1 MNRGTGSAAAAVGP
15 RSARK
20 RLYALHAWVG
30 FQLAAIMAL
39 VLATGTIATLSNE
52 IDWLLQHD
60 MRVTPDGERVSWGR
74 IAEAVQAHRPE
85 AHLITLQDMGGD
97 HFAFRARVEDP
108 YGRQTFVHVDQW
120 TGEVT
125 GETHPLTVQRFF
137 RDLHR
142 YLFMP
147 NYLGLPIVS
156 AMAFVLGISLYTGL
170 KTARNWRTLMFRVR
184 ARKGPRV
191 LVGDAHKAAGL
202 WGSWFFV
209 VMIVTGIWYLAEF
222 GAAIGGARFE
232 PPRPALGEA
241 RIEALGPVIRDAD
254 TDAYLEVVEAVFP
267 ELRPTAIHFPFSVGH
282 AVTVLGHVSNPL
294 LRQRANRVFL
304 DPVSLE
310 VLRVQRDTDISWTA
324 YLNEMADPLH
334 FGNFAGLPTKLIWFV
349 FGLAMTGLSLT
360 GVWLTWR
367 RLDDKSPS
375 RAQIATLPVLMLSA
389 LFFFA
394 WLDRQLGPEVPA
406 GERLLAHAALP
417 GGGTVEMRLALAA
430 DGSPSGRI
438 LAVTKADEGRP
449 NVASAAVDIGGR
461 TFSANAKGTGPVV
474 VVALDVP
481 DQLLT
486 DPQTLH
492 LRLEL
497 RDGGVVQLA
506 AGNARSR

>member
-1 MNRGTGSAAAAVGP
+1 MKRAAGSATAARP

-30 FQLAAIMAL
+30 FHLAVVMAL
-39 VLATGTIATLSNE
+39 VLATGTIATVSNE
-52 IDWLLQHD
+52 IDWLLQQD
-60 MRVTPDGERVSWGR
+60 MRVTPDGEQVSWGR
-74 IAEAVQAHRPE
+74 MAEAVRAHRPT
-85 AHLITLQDMGGD
+85 AHLTILQDMGGD
-97 HFAFRARVEDP
+97 HFAFRARVQDP

-170 KTARNWRTLMFRVR
+170 KTARNWRTLMFRIR
-184 ARKGPRV
+184 RGKGTRV
-191 LVGDAHKAAGL
+191 LLGDAHKAAGL

-209 VMIVTGIWYLAEF
+209 VMIVTGVWYLAEF
-222 GAAIGGARFE
+222 GAGVGGARFE
-232 PPRPALGEA
+232 PPRPALSEA
-241 RIEALGPVIRDAD
+241 RVEAFGPVIRDAG
-254 TDAYLEVVEAVFP
+254 TDAYLNAVEEVFP
-267 ELRPTAIHFPFSVGH
+267 ELTPTAIHFPFSSGH

-304 DPVSLE
+304 DPVSME
-310 VLRVQRDTDISWTA
+310 VLSVQRDTDISWTA

-334 FGNFAGLPTKLIWFV
+334 FGNFGGLPTKLIWFV

-360 GVWLTWR
+360 GLWLTWK

-375 RAQIATLPVLMLSA
+375 RAQVATLPVLMLSA
-389 LFFFA
+389 LFFVA

-406 GERLLAHAALP
+406 GERVLAREALP
-417 GGGTVEMRLALAA
+417 GGGMVEMRLALSGA
-430 DGSPSGRI
+430 GSPSGRV
-438 LAVTKADEGRP
+438 LAVTSADAGRP
-449 NVASAAVDIGGR
+449 NIARATVDIGGHS
-461 TFSANAKGTGPVV
+461 FSGRPSPCLTLGSGIYSNSRAYAQRSAR
-474 VVALDVP
+474 VALQSEP
-481 DQLLT
+481 
-486 DPQTLH
+486 
-492 LRLEL
+492 
-497 RDGGVVQLA
+497 
-506 AGNARSR
+506 N